1 MSIDLAKVARGLP
14 TQPGVYIF
22 RDARGKP
29 IYVGKAA
36 VLRNRVR
43 SYFGADAV
51 IPGTKAFQI
60 AQRASDLDCIVTT
73 TEAEALIL
81 ENTLI
86 KRHKPRFNVRL
97 KDDKSYP
104 YLKIDVREEWPRVYI
119 TRRMQD
125 DGARYFGPYA
135 SASSVRKTLDLLNK
149 LFPYR
154 SCTKEITGT
163 DPRPCL
169 DFHIK
174 RCLGPCIGAVSN
186 EDYRDVIGQV
196 SAFLEGKQATIVKDI
211 KRKMADASDSLEYE
225 RAAFFRDQ
233 LNAIDRV
240 SAEQKAVSTHAVDE
254 DIIAIARAGNEAWA
268 EVFFVRGGRLLERD
282 NFLLDGT
289 LGETDGEV
297 IAGFIKQFY
306 VNSPVVP
313 PRILTQAPV
322 ADGPAITSWLEE
334 RREGRKVRLIV
345 PQRGE
350 RRKLLDLVAENALQG
365 LEALRIKVLA
375 DDAATETALSELKE
389 QLNLPELPR
398 RIECYD
404 ISNTQGTN
412 SVASMAV
419 FQDGQPLKDH
429 YRRFRIKTVQ
439 GANDYASLQEV
450 IRRRFQRSGALGS
463 AARGLAS
470 TEEAAEE
477 AIAQFNTTPTRSKAK
492 DADTKQD
499 KLDGSFM
506 TLPDLVLIDGG
517 KGQLNAVAEVMRVE
531 LGLHQIPLASLA
543 KQQEEIFLPEMAE
556 SIMLPRTSP
565 ALYLVQRARDE
576 AHRFAITFH
585 RNIRQKKGM
594 ESMLD
599 AVPGIGPRRKRM
611 LMRHFGSLDAIREA
625 TIDDLSAA
633 PGMTKRLAERVR
645 EYV

>member
-1 MSIDLAKVARGLP
+1 MSVDLGKVARGLP

-22 RDARGKP
+22 RDARNKP

-51 IPGTKAFQI
+51 TPGTKAFQI
-60 AQRASDLDCIVTT
+60 SQRASDVECIVTT

-86 KRHKPRFNVRL
+86 KRYKPRFNVRL

-119 TRRMQD
+119 TRRMQE

-169 DFHIK
+169 DYHIK

-186 EDYRDVIGQV
+186 EDYREVIGQV
-196 SAFLEGKQATIVKDI
+196 SSFLEGKQDTVARDI
-211 KRKMADASDSLEYE
+211 KRKMMGASENLEYE

-233 LNAIDRV
+233 LTAINRV
-240 SAEQKAVSTHAVDE
+240 TAEQKAVSRHAVDE

-268 EVFFVRGGRLLERD
+268 EVFFIRGGRLLERD

-289 LGETDGEV
+289 LGETDGDV

-313 PRILTQAPV
+313 PRILTQAAV
-322 ADGPAITSWLEE
+322 ADGPAITAWLEE
-334 RREGRKVRLIV
+334 KRDGRKVRLIV

-375 DDAATETALSELKE
+375 DDAATETALAELKE

-412 SVASMAV
+412 SVASMVV

-429 YRRFRIKTVQ
+429 YRRFKIKTVE
-439 GANDYASLQEV
+439 GANDFASLQEV
-450 IRRRFQRSGALGS
+450 IRRRFRRSGALGS

-470 TEEAAEE
+470 TAEDAEE
-477 AIAQFNTTPTRSKAK
+477 VMAQFKQPSPSSNDDSQPKAK
-492 DADTKQD
+492 ETI
-499 KLDGSFM
+499 DGAFM

-543 KQQEEIFLPEMAE
+543 KQEEELFLPEMAE

-585 RNIRQKKGM
+585 RSIRQKKGM

-625 TIDDLSAA
+625 SIDDLAAA
-633 PGMTKRLAERVR
+633 PGMTARLAERVN